1 MDWDDFRYF
10 AAVAR
15 SGSVRGAAQQLGV
28 NPSTV
33 TRRLEALEARLGVLL
48 FTRSAKGLTITLEA
62 ADVIAQVDEVAVQL
76 QAIETSLRG
85 RDQSLAGRIRVAV
98 PDVLAVDFLLA
109 DLAPFAAAYPDLQ
122 LQFFPAYQNLDL
134 RHGQLDV
141 AIRATEHPPE
151 DMIGRPLNKVGL
163 AAYGSKQYIAEH
175 EVMLDHGGAAWI
187 DWAAQGEVMGLYEQL
202 REQYFSGVRVHVS
215 CDQVSMQH
223 ACIQAHMGLGIL
235 PCYVGDQDDGLLRLP
250 HMPVQTGP
258 TLWLLTHPDLRNARR
273 VQVFMEYVREIFS
286 TRENELLGGYV

>member
-48 FTRSAKGLTITLEA
+48 FTRSAKGLTITVEG
-62 ADVIAQVDEVAVQL
+62 ADVIAEVDAVGAQL
-76 QAIETSLRG
+76 AAIETSLKG
-85 RDQSLAGRIRVAV
+85 RDQSLSGQIRVAV

-109 DLAPFAAAYPDLQ
+109 DLAPFAAAYPDIELQ
-122 LQFFPAYQNLDL
+122 IFPAHQNLDL

-141 AIRATEHPPE
+141 AIRATEAPPE
-151 DMIGRPLNKVGL
+151 DMIGRPLTKVAL
-163 AAYGSKQYIAEH
+163 AAYGSKQYVAEH
-175 EVMLDHGGAAWI
+175 EVMLGHQRVAWV
-187 DWAAQGEVMGLYEQL
+187 DWAAQGEVMDLYKAL
-202 REQYFSGVRVHVS
+202 REQYFADARVHIS
-215 CDQVSMQH
+215 CNQVFMQH
-223 ACIQAHMGLGIL
+223 ACIRAHMGLGIL
-235 PCYVGDQDDGLLRLP
+235 PCYVGDADDSLLRLP

-258 TLWLLTHPDLRNARR
+258 TLWLLTHPDLRSARR
-273 VQVFMEYVREIFS
+273 VQVFMEFVREVFT
-286 TRENELLGGYV
+286 TRENELLGEYV